1 MASELKDLNLIKN
14 RLSVREGEQ
23 RANLALKEA
32 IIEENREDD
41 QSEQGKFSFNQSDL

>member
-23 RANLALKEA
+23 RSNLALKEA
-32 IIEENREDD
+32 IIEETKEDD
-41 QSEQGKFSFNQSDL
+41 QSVQGKFTSGQSD